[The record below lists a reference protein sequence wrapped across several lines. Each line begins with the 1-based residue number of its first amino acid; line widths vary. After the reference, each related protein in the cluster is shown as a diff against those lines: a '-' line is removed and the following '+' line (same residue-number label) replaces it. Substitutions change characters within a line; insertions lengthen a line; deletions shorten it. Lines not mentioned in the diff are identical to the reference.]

1 MAIASILENLKDG
14 GSPDLKLVHPTEA
27 EKQIQFNANAN
38 EWRGALSKPAYFRR
52 EATLS
57 QTTLTRD
64 GGISY
69 WILADPD
76 KTVSE
81 DPWNPDSGTQLPKGT
96 RLPLASCETIRKKA
110 LVWQNGELKEV
121 ICHGVGSVFCA
132 KSLRGKKKT
141 DGPSYA
147 SRMLTDLGERL
158 KTYQT
163 EDGQECLF
171 SILYSDI
178 GPDYYA
184 KFGWEKFTS
193 SHVSI
198 PASTSQDTS
207 SLPTAQP
214 LYAQDLEELC
224 KIDEALL
231 RRSLESRP
239 KNSNTAVAILPNIE
253 TIQWHHA
260 REEFVG
266 NELHGKKP
274 EIKGAVVGTEKGKR
288 VWCYWTRMWYNENP
302 AEAKGN
308 TLHILRLVIEDDGG
322 EGSSGDMNGGSESH
336 SHEAAIAALMAM
348 AQQEAQKWEMEN
360 VEMWAPSPAALAAA
374 KKLDPTA
381 KLIVRE
387 QESIAAL
394 QWFPEHDGP
403 VANKIDWV
411 ANEKYGW
418 C

>member
-1 MAIASILENLKDG
+1 MAIASILENLKAGD
-14 GSPDLKLVHPTEA
+14 SPDLELVHPTEA

-81 DPWNPDSGTQLPKGT
+81 DPWNPNAGTKLPKGT

-132 KSLRGKKKT
+132 KPLRGKKGGT
-141 DGPSYA
+141 SYA
-147 SRMLTDLGERL
+147 SRMLTELGKSLR
-158 KTYQT
+158 TYQT
-163 EDGQECLF
+163 EDGQESLF

-178 GPDYYA
+178 GPKYYA
-184 KFGWEKFTS
+184 KFGWEPFTS

-207 SLPTAQP
+207 SLPTARP

-239 KNSNTAVAILPNIE
+239 KDSNTAVAILPNIE

-308 TLHILRLVIEDDGG
+308 TLHILRLVIEDDGF
-322 EGSSGDMNGGSESH
+322 EGSSSSTNGASENQGH
-336 SHEAAIAALMAM
+336 GAAIAALMAM
-348 AQQEAQKWEMEN
+348 AQQEAQKWKMEN

-374 KKLDPTA
+374 KKLDPA
-381 KLIVRE
+381 ANLIERD

-394 QWFPEHDGP
+394 QWFSEHDGP
-403 VANKIDWV
+403 VADKIDWV

>member
-1 MAIASILENLKDG
+1 MAIASILENLKAGD
-14 GSPDLKLVHPTEA
+14 SPELELVHPSEA

-81 DPWNPDSGTQLPKGT
+81 DPWNPNAGTKLPKGT

-121 ICHGVGSVFCA
+121 ICHGVGSVFCP
-132 KSLRGKKKT
+132 KPLRGKKEGT
-141 DGPSYA
+141 SYA
-147 SRMLTDLGERL
+147 SRMLTELGKSLR
-158 KTYQT
+158 TYQT
-163 EDGQECLF
+163 EDGQESLF

-178 GPDYYA
+178 GREYYA
-184 KFGWEKFTS
+184 KFGWESFTS

-198 PASTSQDTS
+198 PASTSQDTTN
-207 SLPTAQP
+207 LPTARP
-214 LYAQDLEELC
+214 LYADDLEELC
-224 KIDEALL
+224 KIDEASL

-274 EIKGAVVGTEKGKR
+274 EVKGAVVGTEKGKR

-308 TLHILRLVIEDDGG
+308 TLHILRLVFEDDGF
-322 EGSSGDMNGGSESH
+322 EGSSGSMNGGSESS

-348 AQQEAQKWEMEN
+348 AQQEAQKWKMEN
-360 VEMWAPSPAALAAA
+360 VEMWAPSPTALAAA
-374 KKLDPTA
+374 QKLDPTA
-381 KLIVRE
+381 KLIVRD

-403 VANKIDWV
+403 VADKIDWV

>member
-14 GSPDLKLVHPTEA
+14 GSPDLELVHPTEA
-27 EKQIQFNANAN
+27 EEQIQFNANAN

-178 GPDYYA
+178 GPV
-184 KFGWEKFTS
+184 S
-193 SHVSI
+193 SSDI
-198 PASTSQDTS
+198 QETYIANKDRTTTRS
-207 SLPTAQP
+207 SAG
-214 LYAQDLEELC
+214 
-224 KIDEALL
+224 KNL
-231 RRSLESRP
+231 RRHMSLSPRAHL
-239 KNSNTAVAILPNIE
+239 KTRAAYLPLSHCTRRIWRNY
-253 TIQWHHA
+253 A
-260 REEFVG
+260 RST
-266 NELHGKKP
+266 KP
-274 EIKGAVVGTEKGKR
+274 FSAGA
-288 VWCYWTRMWYNENP
+288 
-302 AEAKGN
+302 
-308 TLHILRLVIEDDGG
+308 
-322 EGSSGDMNGGSESH
+322 
-336 SHEAAIAALMAM
+336 
-348 AQQEAQKWEMEN
+348 
-360 VEMWAPSPAALAAA
+360 
-374 KKLDPTA
+374 
-381 KLIVRE
+381 
-387 QESIAAL
+387 
-394 QWFPEHDGP
+394 
-403 VANKIDWV
+403 
-411 ANEKYGW
+411 
-418 C
+418 